1 MDIGLSSSGN
11 QFESL
16 RLFSTDTNVNVP
28 PQILLNP
35 LQDPS
40 LRGEVDRVMSMFGYP
55 FSQAVSLL
63 NHSPYNGM
71 SLKVETDQGDYLL
84 RIGNGWRTKDKA
96 EVLQGMDAFYRTM
109 QGHSVPSSQFIPT
122 AEGNIIARVGAE
134 NGNNCTLSPWIESEG
149 RFTGGTQQSYQLGF
163 RLGQMHKALLNV
175 EGVDREKILAAC
187 QVNEGNP
194 PGSMPTARFVLWDEL
209 KSKVFDAAA
218 AAPPSEHSSLLAEC
232 CVDFERG
239 YRILEK
245 LGFTPEQLDS
255 ERLILHGDPIAQN
268 LLVVSR
274 DDGIEIVILDP
285 EKICVGWRYFDIG
298 PALLTALRQSAEFF
312 PSEYAS
318 DIAKAFVSGYEL
330 NGGEIDMPKAAS
342 AAILR
347 TIQNMR
353 IYGENL
359 ASASGRTRLAA
370 SEVLWQAPGYCMAMR
385 ETLQLL
391 ELQD

>member
-1 MDIGLSSSGN
+1 
-11 QFESL
+11 
-16 RLFSTDTNVNVP
+16 
-28 PQILLNP
+28 
-35 LQDPS
+35 
-40 LRGEVDRVMSMFGYP
+40 MFGYP